1 MPATCASTAQPVRGV
16 MPQRVGFVF
25 QENALFPWS
34 TVWENLIVGLEF
46 QGVPAPARAARAAH
60 ALKMVGMSDFAK
72 FYPDQLSGGM
82 KQRVGLARALALE
95 TEVLLMD
102 EPFAALDEQTRM
114 ILGEDLSVLLSE
126 TGKTIVMVTHS
137 LSEAVFL
144 ADRIYV
150 MTARPGRIKAE
161 VAVAREHPRRPD
173 FMTSPQFNDV
183 RAELY
188 TLLHEEMGAPP
199 ARDRSGMTAQ
209 PCGPRLAFAHD
220 SDRVL
225 RTGARRVVGRNGRPP
240 HQPALFAGTG
250 NAWPCRSGASCGRR
264 RCRSTSST
272 RWARSPSPIRWPR
285 LPDSPS
291 ATS

>member
-1 MPATCASTAQPVRGV
+1 MATGIGVNHLSHAFTHNGAPLQVLDDVSLTVSAGEMVCLLGPSGCGKSTLLNIIGGLLKADSGDARIGDAPVNGV

-46 QGVPAPARAARAAH
+46 QGVPASERAARATR
-60 ALKMVGMSDFAK
+60 ALETVGMRDFAK

-82 KQRVGLARALALE
+82 KQRVGLARALALQ
-95 TEVLLMD
+95 TDVLLMD

-144 ADRIYV
+144 SDRIFV
-150 MTARPGRIKAE
+150 MTARPGRIKAIVE
-161 VAVAREHPRRPD
+161 VKREHPRRPD
-173 FMTSPQFNDV
+173 FMTSAQFNDV

-188 TLLHEEMGAPP
+188 TLLHDEMRAAAAIAP
-199 ARDRSGMTAQ
+199 A
-209 PCGPRLAFAHD
+209 
-220 SDRVL
+220 
-225 RTGARRVVGRNGRPP
+225 
-240 HQPALFAGTG
+240 
-250 NAWPCRSGASCGRR
+250 
-264 RCRSTSST
+264 
-272 RWARSPSPIRWPR
+272 
-285 LPDSPS
+285 
-291 ATS
+291 

>member
-1 MPATCASTAQPVRGV
+1 MAAGISVEHLSHAFAHRGAALRVLDDVSLTIAPGEMVCLLGPSGCGKSTLLSVIGGLLRADAGDVRIGDAPVRGV

-46 QGVPAPARAARAAH
+46 QGVPAAARAARATH
-60 ALKMVGMSDFAK
+60 ALQMVGMSDFAK

-144 ADRIYV
+144 ADRIFV
-150 MTARPGRIKAE
+150 MTARPGRIKA
-161 VAVAREHPRRPD
+161 VVTVAREHPRRPD

-188 TLLHEEMGAPP
+188 TLLHDEMRA
-199 ARDRSGMTAQ
+199 AA
-209 PCGPRLAFAHD
+209 AIAA
-220 SDRVL
+220 V
-225 RTGARRVVGRNGRPP
+225 
-240 HQPALFAGTG
+240 
-250 NAWPCRSGASCGRR
+250 
-264 RCRSTSST
+264 
-272 RWARSPSPIRWPR
+272 
-285 LPDSPS
+285 
-291 ATS
+291 